1 MIRSLKSIVVTLG
14 IIIIILT
21 AIIITTLF
29 KRVSIKQ
36 NSNDSLKK
44 SSSLSISPKYDII
57 STEVEDN
64 LLYIYLKDTEGKDL
78 IKLYDLN
85 NNQMLREINLR

>member
-1 MIRSLKSIVVTLG
+1 MIKSLKSIVVTLG
-14 IIIIILT
+14 IIIVMLI

-36 NSNDSLKK
+36 NSNDSFEK

-64 LLYIYLKDTEGKDL
+64 LLFIHLKDNKGKDL